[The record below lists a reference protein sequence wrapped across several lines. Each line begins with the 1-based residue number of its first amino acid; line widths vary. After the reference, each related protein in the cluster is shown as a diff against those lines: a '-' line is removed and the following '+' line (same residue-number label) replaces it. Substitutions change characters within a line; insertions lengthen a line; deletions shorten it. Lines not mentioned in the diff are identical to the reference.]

1 MSDNDTI
8 VAQATPPGRG
18 GVGILR
24 ISGLKAREVAETV
37 LGKLPKPRYADY
49 LPFKDADGSVLDQGI
64 ALWFPGPNSF
74 TGEDVLELQGH
85 GGPVILDLLLKRI
98 LTIPGLR
105 IARPGEFSERAFLND
120 KLDLAQAEAIADLID
135 ASSEQAAR
143 SALNSLQGAFSAR
156 VNHLVEALTHLRIY
170 VEAAI
175 DFPDEEIDFLSDGKI
190 EAQLNDVIADLDAV
204 RAEARQGSLLR
215 EGMKVVIAGRPNA
228 GKSSLLNALA
238 GREAAIVTDIA
249 GTTRDV
255 LREHIHI
262 DGMPLHII
270 DTAGLRE
277 ASDEVERIGI
287 ERAWQE
293 IEQADRV
300 LFMVDGTTTDA
311 VDPAEIWP
319 EFIARLP
326 AKLPITV
333 VRNKADI
340 TGETLGMSEVNGHAL
355 IRLSARTGEGVDV
368 LRNHLKQSMG
378 FDTNMEGGFL
388 ARRRHLQALEQAA
401 VRYGRAGGVLLDAGC
416 GEGYYTEGVSGALAE
431 AGLPME
437 TYGVD
442 ISKSAADAA
451 AKRCPHA
458 HFAVGS
464 VYHLPVADKCCDML
478 MTIFAPY
485 CGEEY
490 HRVLHKGGTMMM
502 VIPGQQHL
510 WGLKEAIYDV
520 PYPNAV
526 RDYALDGFELI
537 QAEYVDSW
545 LKLDNPADIQNLFQ
559 MTPYYYKTGREEHAR
574 LEQLESLSTQI
585 SFEILQ
591 YRAVAAE

>member
-1 MSDNDTI
+1 MSHTDTI

-24 ISGLKAREVAETV
+24 ISGRTAAAVAQAV

-49 LPFKDADGSVLDQGI
+49 LPFHDADGSVLDQGI

-98 LTIPGLR
+98 VALPDVR

-143 SALNSLQGAFSAR
+143 SAVNSLQGVFSTR
-156 VNHLVEALTHLRIY
+156 IHQLVEALTHLRIY

-190 EAQLNDVIADLDAV
+190 EAMLNDVIGDLGAV

-238 GREAAIVTDIA
+238 GRDAAIVTDIA

-270 DTAGLRE
+270 DTAGLRD

-311 VDPAEIWP
+311 MEPAAIWP
-319 EFIARLP
+319 EFMARLP
-326 AKLPITV
+326 KTLPITV
-333 VRNKADI
+333 VRNKADV
-340 TGETLGMSEVNGHAL
+340 TGEPLGIEDVNTYSL
-355 IRLSARTGEGVDV
+355 IRLSARTSDGIDL
-368 LRNHLKQSMG
+368 LRDHLKQSMG
-378 FDTNMEGGFL
+378 FTSNTEGGFL

-401 VRYGRAGGVLLDAGC
+401 QHLQQGHEQLVGAYAGEL
-416 GEGYYTEGVSGALAE
+416 LAE
-431 AGLPME
+431 ELRLAQQALSEITGEFTSDDLL
-437 TYGVD
+437 G
-442 ISKSAADAA
+442 
-451 AKRCPHA
+451 R
-458 HFAVGS
+458 
-464 VYHLPVADKCCDML
+464 
-478 MTIFAPY
+478 IF
-485 CGEEY
+485 
-490 HRVLHKGGTMMM
+490 
-502 VIPGQQHL
+502 
-510 WGLKEAIYDV
+510 
-520 PYPNAV
+520 
-526 RDYALDGFELI
+526 
-537 QAEYVDSW
+537 S
-545 LKLDNPADIQNLFQ
+545 
-559 MTPYYYKTGREEHAR
+559 
-574 LEQLESLSTQI
+574 
-585 SFEILQ
+585 SFCIGK
-591 YRAVAAE
+591 

>member
-1 MSDNDTI
+1 MTAFFIGKERTAMSHSDTI

-24 ISGLKAREVAETV
+24 ISGPKAAEVAQQI
-37 LGKLPKPRYADY
+37 LGKLPKARYADY
-49 LPFKDADGSVLDQGI
+49 LPFMEADGTVLDQGI

-85 GGPVILDLLLKRI
+85 GGPVILDLLLKRVVA
-98 LTIPGLR
+98 LPGLR

-135 ASSEQAAR
+135 ACSEQAAR
-143 SALNSLQGAFSAR
+143 SAVNSLQGVFSDR

-190 EAQLNDVIADLDAV
+190 EAQLQQVMQDLDNV
-204 RAEARQGSLLR
+204 RNEARQGSLLR

-277 ASDEVERIGI
+277 SSDEVERIGI

-293 IEQADRV
+293 IAQADHV
-300 LFMVDGTTTDA
+300 LFMVDGTTTTA
-311 VDPAEIWP
+311 TDPQQIWP
-319 EFIARLP
+319 DFISRLP
-326 AKLPITV
+326 PALPVTV
-333 VRNKADI
+333 IRNKADI
-340 TGETLGMSEVNGHAL
+340 TGETLGAEQAGGHML
-355 IRLSARTGEGVDV
+355 IRLSARTGAGIEL

-378 FDTNMEGGFL
+378 FSGNIEGGFI
-388 ARRRHLQALEQAA
+388 ARRRHLEALEAAGTHLLQGQYQLVGARAGELLAEELRLAQQALSEITGEFTADDLL
-401 VRYGRAGGVLLDAGC
+401 GR
-416 GEGYYTEGVSGALAE
+416 
-431 AGLPME
+431 
-437 TYGVD
+437 
-442 ISKSAADAA
+442 
-451 AKRCPHA
+451 
-458 HFAVGS
+458 
-464 VYHLPVADKCCDML
+464 
-478 MTIFAPY
+478 IF
-485 CGEEY
+485 
-490 HRVLHKGGTMMM
+490 
-502 VIPGQQHL
+502 
-510 WGLKEAIYDV
+510 
-520 PYPNAV
+520 
-526 RDYALDGFELI
+526 
-537 QAEYVDSW
+537 S
-545 LKLDNPADIQNLFQ
+545 
-559 MTPYYYKTGREEHAR
+559 
-574 LEQLESLSTQI
+574 
-585 SFEILQ
+585 SFCIGK
-591 YRAVAAE
+591 